1 MTRDKKMEEIRQNIY
16 NFAGQ
21 TDFSKMEVDLS
32 DLNDLDKESR
42 SYHQK
47 KKTIMVK
54 SLQEKLKNSLEQ
66 IEDITWQTEKNLL
79 GNAKD
84 RVDIFGSSSEYT
96 IILEIDTHR
105 ADQIAKKFTSRLNY
119 FLKQESGE
127 KDMLYVIF
135 IYPGTKK
142 MSINE
147 TKKYIRYC
155 KSIGEELHISVM
167 DFHTSDLDEKWG
179 E

>member
-1 MTRDKKMEEIRQNIY
+1 MEEIRQNIY
-16 NFAGQ
+16 NFASQ
-21 TDFSKMEVDLS
+21 TDFSKLEVDLS
-32 DLNDLDKESR
+32 VLNNLDKESR

-47 KKTIMVK
+47 KKTMMVK

-79 GNAKD
+79 GNAQ
-84 RVDIFGSSSEYT
+84 EYT

-127 KDMLYVIF
+127 KGMLYVIF

-147 TKKYIRYC
+147 AKKYIRYC